1 MIDPLTLP
9 HAEPPPANAFQI
21 SDLCRMLQT
30 RLSEEQVQ
38 LIYQAYLMAAEAH
51 DGQKRKSGEA
61 YIYHPLAV
69 ARIVAEMNMDTA
81 SIMVALLHDVLED
94 TVVTREQ
101 MAAQFGDEIAEMV
114 EGLSKL
120 TNLEVGSKAEAQAEN
135 FSKMLLAMVNDIR
148 VIIIKLSDRLHN
160 MRTLGSMRLDK
171 RRRIAR
177 ETLEVYAPIAHRLG
191 ITQIQNE
198 LEDLGFAA
206 LYPGRYQVL
215 EEAVRKARGNRT
227 ELVNQIEIR
236 VKAMLEEM
244 GIEAEVYGREKHIYS
259 LYHKMRSKQLSF
271 KEVTDMFAIRVVV
284 ADIDKC
290 YRALGCLHGLY
301 KPRPNNFKDYIAIP
315 KSNGYQ
321 SLHTVMMRGG
331 IPIEAQIRTEE
342 MDNNAQ
348 HGVAAHWIYKSGK
361 ENTSQNLAQQW
372 FSNLLDMQQATGS
385 PLEFYESVKLD
396 LFPKEIFVFSPKGD
410 IYRLP
415 PNATP
420 VDFAYLVHS
429 DIGNRCR
436 GVRLDR
442 RVAALSTPLT
452 SGQTVDIITQENA
465 QPSPMWLDFVATP
478 RARNAIRQ
486 FLRNMDAERGLL
498 FGRRLIA
505 RALGALGGNVDELR
519 PAEIDSALAYY
530 GQKDWDALLLNVG
543 LGNLT
548 PSEVAARLI
557 GEDIDPA
564 PARLQTSPLMVESPD
579 GSVISMAR
587 CCLPIPGD
595 NIQGVISSGRGV
607 MVHRATCRNVAA
619 RAEKRSQDWVPVQW
633 SENYKA
639 EYTTILIVE
648 MDNRPGSLARVADT
662 ISKLTSNIEN
672 MSFSVTQDSLTQIRF
687 NLTVHNRVHLARLLR
702 HLHRLPVVAKVRRES
717 HE

>member
-1 MIDPLTLP
+1 MIDPLTRP

-30 RLSEEQVQ
+30 RLAEEQIQ
-38 LIYQAYLMAAEAH
+38 QIYQAYLMAAEAH

-331 IPIEAQIRTEE
+331 IPIEAQVRTEE
-342 MDNNAQ
+342 MDHNAQ

-361 ENTSQNLAQQW
+361 ENTPQNLAQQW

-385 PLEFYESVKLD
+385 TLEFYESVKLD

-505 RALGALGGNVDELR
+505 RALGALGGNVDELQQE
-519 PAEIDSALAYY
+519 EIDSALAYY

-557 GEDIDPA
+557 GEDTDPE

-633 SENYKA
+633 SENYLA

-687 NLTVHNRVHLARLLR
+687 NLTVHNRKHLARLMR

>member
-1 MIDPLTLP
+1 MIESQTLSLTDPL
-9 HAEPPPANAFQI
+9 PANAFQI

-38 LIYQAYLMAAEAH
+38 QVYQAYLMAAEAH
-51 DGQKRKSGEA
+51 EGQRRKSGEA

-69 ARIVAEMNMDTA
+69 ARIVAEMNMDTN

-94 TVVTREQ
+94 TTVTREQ
-101 MAAQFGDEIAEMV
+101 MADQFGDEIAEMV

-120 TNLEVGSKAEAQAEN
+120 TNLEGGSKAEAQAEN

-284 ADIDKC
+284 NSIDAC

-301 KPRPNNFKDYIAIP
+301 NPRPNSFKDYIAIP

-331 IPIEAQIRTEE
+331 IPIEAQVRTEE

-348 HGVAAHWIYKSGK
+348 HGVAAHWIYKSGS
-361 ENTSQNLAQQW
+361 ENKPRHLAQQW

-385 PLEFYESVKLD
+385 TLEFYESVKLD

-436 GVRLDR
+436 GVRIDR
-442 RVAALSTPLT
+442 RVAALSTPLST
-452 SGQTVDIITQENA
+452 GQTVEIITQENA
-465 QPSPMWLDFVATP
+465 QPSPMWLDYVVTP
-478 RARNAIRQ
+478 RARNAIRHY
-486 FLRNMDAERGLL
+486 LRNMDAERGLL
-498 FGRRLIA
+498 FGRRLIS
-505 RALGALGGNVDELR
+505 RALGALGGNVDELQQESIN
-519 PAEIDSALAYY
+519 AALSHFDH
-530 GQKDWDALLLNVG
+530 QDWDGLMLSVG
-543 LGNLT
+543 LGHHT
-548 PSEVAARLI
+548 PSDVAARLI
-557 GEDIDPA
+557 GDNTNPE
-564 PARLQTSPLMVESPD
+564 PARMQSSPLIVEGPD

-607 MVHRATCRNVAA
+607 MVHRATCSNVAA
-619 RAEKRSQDWVPVQW
+619 RAEKMSQDWVPVQW
-633 SENYKA
+633 SEDYQS
-639 EYTTILIVE
+639 EYTTVLIVE

-662 ISKLTSNIEN
+662 ISKVTSNIEN

-687 NLTVHNRVHLARLLR
+687 NLTVRNRKHLARLIR
-702 HLHRLPVVAKVRRES
+702 HIRSLSVVSRVRRDQ